1 MVVCG
6 AIIGV
11 RWYLAVTSRSII
23 MPFEIRRAVE
33 SDLERL
39 TEIYNHYVVTTPVTF
54 DITPFTP
61 TARLDWFRQYNRNP
75 VYLLLVACVDEKLIG
90 YASSSQLRRKPA
102 YDRSVET
109 TIYIDPEF
117 SGRGFGKK
125 LYARLLLELQ
135 KAGVHRCYGIITL
148 PNDASLALHSTLG
161 FTKAGLL
168 TEVGYKFDKYWDT
181 LWTEKTFESLDSS
194 KESGVME
201 PLSQDQESSNAN

>member
-1 MVVCG
+1 MIARG
-6 AIIGV
+6 AMIEL
-11 RWYLAVTSRSII
+11 RYDPLPMSHYTI
-23 MPFEIRRAVE
+23 MPLEIRKAVE

-61 TARLDWFRQYNRNP
+61 TARLGWFHQFNGNP
-75 VYLLLVACVDEKLIG
+75 FYLLLVACIDEKLIG

-125 LYARLLLELQ
+125 LYSQLLQDLQ

-148 PNDASLALHSTLG
+148 PNSASLALHLTLG

-181 LWTEKTFESLDSS
+181 LWTEKIFESLDSS

-201 PLSQDQESSNAN
+201 LLSQDQESPNAN